1 MLKENHFRF
10 RVCKQLA
17 CVSRLI
23 FGYPLQTS
31 SRTFSGVNVLFKD
44 TCYEHLKVFNGKC
57 DLSCDAERVKLCS
70 RASRICIAN
79 HCLNLLSARSLF
91 TCASARANTHTTTGR
106 NSTDNRKTNLDLKTK
121 TARKPAAKNPTI
133 GSRRTSNQ
141 KVSRSRV
148 SYYVIIKK
156 ILYPQGVR
164 EGRGIRPINRLIKTI
179 TTFSNAI
186 GCQQPDLSINWTV
199 AHVMLVIGQYAPFC
213 ARCFGALC

>member
-23 FGYPLQTS
+23 FGNQRATSYPLQTS

-44 TCYEHLKVFNGKC
+44 TCYEHLKVLDGKF
-57 DLSCDAERVKLCS
+57 DLSCDAGRVKLCS
-70 RASRICIAN
+70 RASRICTAN

-141 KVSRSRV
+141 KVSQSRV

-164 EGRGIRPINRLIKTI
+164 EGRAGGYVLLT
-179 TTFSNAI
+179 
-186 GCQQPDLSINWTV
+186 G
-199 AHVMLVIGQYAPFC
+199 
-213 ARCFGALC
+213 